1 MTKSRQHDYGGV
13 YAVRQKRRR
22 APYNRG
28 AEAVPWL
35 PTMRMTR
42 SEFLAWPHKAITL
55 LGMSGVGKTTLAYKL
70 PSSKWFHYSGD
81 YRIGTKYLA
90 EPILDNIKRQAMQV
104 DFLRELLR
112 SDSIYIASNVT
123 FHNLQPVST
132 FLGKIGRTDM
142 GGLPVAEFKRR
153 QRLHR
158 DAEIAAM
165 RDVAEF
171 IVKAQEI
178 YGYDHFIND
187 AGGSLVELDD
197 APTEKTLADHTLI
210 LYLKADDDFERELVR
225 RAVTD
230 PKPLYYNEKFL
241 DQKLAEYL
249 AEAELESADRIVP
262 DEFVRWVFPALIA
275 HRRPKYEAMAKR
287 YGYIL
292 NARLVDAV
300 ATEQDFLELVAS
312 ALDR

>member
-1 MTKSRQHDYGGV
+1 
-13 YAVRQKRRR
+13 
-22 APYNRG
+22 
-28 AEAVPWL
+28 
-35 PTMRMTR
+35 MRMSR
-42 SEFLAWPHKAITL
+42 SEFLAWPHKAVTL

-104 DFLRELLR
+104 DFLRDLLR
-112 SDSIYIASNVT
+112 NDSIYIASNIT

-132 FLGKIGRTDM
+132 FLGKIGRTDL

-158 DAEIAAM
+158 DAEINAM

-171 IVKAQEI
+171 IVKAQQI

-197 APTEKTLADHTLI
+197 EQTVKTLAENTLI
-210 LYLKADDDFERELVR
+210 LYLKADEDMERELVR
-225 RAVTD
+225 RAVSD

-241 DQKLAEYL
+241 DQKLAEYV
-249 AEAELESADRIVP
+249 AEAELESPDKIVP
-262 DEFVRWVFPALIA
+262 DEFVRWIFPSLVA
-275 HRRPKYEAMAKR
+275 HRRPKYEALAKR
-287 YGYIL
+287 HGYTL
-292 NARLVDAV
+292 NARLAE
-300 ATEQDFLELVAS
+300 AITNERDFLDLVS
-312 ALDR
+312 HALD